1 MRQLN
6 EISLKIGG
14 SLLPQTHP
22 FSLQW
27 SNIYTSSGKGIRTEK
42 VGGIDD
48 NSQYFII
55 DEKWQGGRNRHYN
68 SQYFFENE

>member
-1 MRQLN
+1 MNKL
-6 EISLKIGG
+6 SLKIGG
-14 SLLPQTHP
+14 ALLPQTRP

-27 SNIYTSSGKGIRTEK
+27 SNIYNSSCKGIRTEK

-55 DEKWQGGRNRHYN
+55 EEKWQGGRNRHNN
-68 SQYFFENE
+68 SQYFVGNE